1 MVYMLWLTEV
11 RLIRNKNF
19 AEQEPMQR
27 FKHKG
32 YGFVFWCTVMI
43 PIGVGLLISLE
54 FQHA

>member
-1 MVYMLWLTEV
+1 MLWLTEV